1 MRTLLCGMLFT
12 TEQVGSHGAFTLESC
27 AQAYLPT
34 RSRGPR
40 RDHEPAGRWRRSL
53 ALAWG
58 WGVTRTLIA
67 SRLGS
72 HNNHRLP
79 ATLCSHVLESGNL
92 QKMTYHQPPALS
104 LSAGD
109 TLDPTVLQAA
119 KYLKVTHI
127 HTHTN
132 IYLVPLLMF
141 SSSQQVTK
149 VLELRLQ
156 HQSFQGIFRV
166 DDVYD

>member
-34 RSRGPR
+34 RSGEPR

-53 ALAWG
+53 ALVWG
-58 WGVTRTLIA
+58 WSVTRTLIA

-92 QKMTYHQPPALS
+92 QKMAYHQPPALS

-109 TLDPTVLQAA
+109 SLDPTVFQAA
-119 KYLKVTHI
+119 KYLKVKHI
-127 HTHTN
+127 HLHTN

-149 VLELRLQ
+149 VLELQLQ
-156 HQSFQGIFRV
+156 HQSFQ
-166 DDVYD
+166 